1 MEFTQG
7 SGIENVTLS
16 EILALDTW
24 NEARS
29 SEQLQSFIARRHEA
43 IEGQDEE

>member
-29 SEQLQSFIARRHEA
+29 SEQLQDFIARRHEA
-43 IEGQDEE
+43 IEGLDEE